1 MELDASMELLVVF
14 DDQDEA
20 EEGQAKLTGENRL
33 ASDRDDNQVVWRL
46 FGVPSWGNFYALGL
60 YELPKLKELVDQ
72 RKGGGE
78 YDKDEHERIIT
89 NLGSVV
95 NTYGLKIPKHWL

>member
-1 MELDASMELLVVF
+1 MELLGVY

-20 EEGQAKLTGENRL
+20 EEAKGRISGAHRL

-46 FGVPSWGNFYALGL
+46 FGTPSWGNFYALGM
-60 YELPKLKELVDQ
+60 YELPKLKELVDL
-72 RKGGGE
+72 RKAGGE
-78 YDKDEHERIIT
+78 YDREEHERIIS

-95 NTYGLKIPKHWL
+95 NTYGLRIPEHWV